1 MLRLPPAV
9 PLHAV
14 ATADDLHYR
23 QHPQYPQHPL
33 HMPHTEKSRGA
44 FKRMRRGS
52 LFAVSDKTAVIRR
65 FGVPFAEGRK
75 AVEPR
80 RIFIDKAEQIAKFR
94 SNPQKRLRA
103 PHNAFT

>member
-14 ATADDLHYR
+14 VTADDLRYR
-23 QHPQYPQHPL
+23 QHPQHPL
-33 HMPHTEKSRGA
+33 YTPHTEKSRGA

-52 LFAVSDKTAVIRR
+52 LFAVSDKTAVIRQ
-65 FGVPFAEGRK
+65 FGDLFAEGRK
-75 AVEPR
+75 TVEPR

-94 SNPQKRLRA
+94 SNPQKRLRT
-103 PHNAFT
+103 PHSAFT